1 MGDFTGVDIFEVVVI
16 VIVFAVGVGGFIYAA
31 TKED

>member
-1 MGDFTGVDIFEVVVI
+1 MSGVDIAEVVI
-16 VIVFAVGVGGFIYAA
+16 LVIVFAVGVGGFIYAA